1 MGSFSLQRSLQIH
14 KESTTTVH
22 FGVFKSY
29 RLFLGEFLRVLGPEA
44 VCLQVSKWVSG
55 RSKESTREQEVL
67 SKKGNSV
74 HTSGSAMVVS
84 AV

>member
-1 MGSFSLQRSLQIH
+1 M
-14 KESTTTVH
+14 
-22 FGVFKSY
+22 
-29 RLFLGEFLRVLGPEA
+29 
-44 VCLQVSKWVSG
+44 VSG